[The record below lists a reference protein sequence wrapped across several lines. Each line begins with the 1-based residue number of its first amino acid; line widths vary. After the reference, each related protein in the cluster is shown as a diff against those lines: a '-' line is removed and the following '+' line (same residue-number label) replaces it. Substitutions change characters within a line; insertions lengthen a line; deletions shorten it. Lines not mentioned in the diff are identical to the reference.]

1 MTAHKQALLI
11 ANLCG
16 LSFVLNDEYELCARF
31 IKLKS
36 SSC

>member
-1 MTAHKQALLI
+1 MTAHKQAFLI

-16 LSFVLNDEYELCARF
+16 LSFVLNDEHELCARF